1 MPCRNVGDVTDPC
14 HCRRVGGEVPAE
26 SVRPAWK
33 VRSLDGGTGLLP
45 GLTRSHAV
53 GGHDLPDG
61 LRAGPD
67 PVSGEF
73 CPDAAVA
80 VGLVGVS
87 EEPGDDDG
95 QVLSSLGCC

>member
-45 GLTRSHAV
+45 GLTRSHSV

-67 PVSGEF
+67 PVSGG
-73 CPDAAVA
+73 AR
-80 VGLVGVS
+80 
-87 EEPGDDDG
+87 PGCG
-95 QVLSSLGCC
+95 GSRRSGRSQRRTGR